1 MAKPKHPDH
10 DHDHDDDD
18 YDRRS
23 RGHKEESG
31 DNPARHA
38 SIIERRWLGSVPPT
52 PELYER
58 ALRQWQALPGA
69 VARPAAAEVPPA
81 EKAQPEGK
89 DKA

>member
-1 MAKPKHPDH
+1 MAKQKRPDH
-10 DHDHDDDD
+10 DHDDEQD
-18 YDRRS
+18 YGRHHPDE
-23 RGHKEESG
+23 EESG

-58 ALRQWQALPGA
+58 ALKQWQALPGA

-81 EKAQPEGK
+81 EKGQPEGK